1 MISLGARK
9 LAAPGAQRGSREKS
23 GVREENN
30 AEEKRGD
37 ARKEKGAQVIGTC
50 APRIIVHA
58 AGAAA

>member
-1 MISLGARK
+1 
-9 LAAPGAQRGSREKS
+9 
-23 GVREENN
+23 VREENI